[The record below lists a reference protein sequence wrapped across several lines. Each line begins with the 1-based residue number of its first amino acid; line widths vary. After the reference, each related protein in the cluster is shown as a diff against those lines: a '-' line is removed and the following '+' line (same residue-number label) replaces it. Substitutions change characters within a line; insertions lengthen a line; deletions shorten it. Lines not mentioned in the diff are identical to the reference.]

1 MIADGT
7 HVRALG
13 GLPATIDD
21 NTLAPFF
28 GSASRRL
35 KRWVGDEAYEDA
47 EASTPEDGE
56 RAAALKD
63 GEAYLVLYYTAP
75 RLNMVLGDSG
85 IITYK
90 IVGSSADEFTY
101 LSQEN
106 LEKLRQA
113 WLRDAVDACQRYISK
128 AGATVGVSPAQ
139 EE

>member
-13 GLPATIDD
+13 GLPTSIDD

-28 GSASRRL
+28 GPAARRL
-35 KRWVGDEAYEDA
+35 KQWVGETAYDDA
-47 EASTPEDGE
+47 GASTPVDTE

-63 GEAYLVLYYTAP
+63 GEAFLVLYYVAP

-101 LSQEN
+101 LTPEN

-113 WLRDAVDACQRYISK
+113 WLRDAVNSCREYINQ
-128 AGATVGVSPAQ
+128 AGVIVGVAPAR

>member
-1 MIADGT
+1 MIANGT

-13 GLPATIDD
+13 GLPASIDD
-21 NTLAPFF
+21 DTLAPFF
-28 GSASRRL
+28 GPAARRL
-35 KRWVGDEAYEDA
+35 KQWVGDTAYEDA
-47 EASTPEDGE
+47 EASTPEDTE

-63 GEAYLVLYYTAP
+63 TEAYLVLYYVAP

-101 LSQEN
+101 LTPEN
-106 LEKLRQA
+106 VEKLRQV
-113 WLRDAVDACQRYISK
+113 WLRDAVSACREYISK
-128 AGATVGVSPAQ
+128 AGVAVGVSPAQ

>member
-13 GLPATIDD
+13 GLPASIDD

-28 GSASRRL
+28 GPAARRL
-35 KRWVGDEAYEDA
+35 KRWVGDEAYADA
-47 EASTPEDGE
+47 EASTPEDEE

-63 GEAYLVLYYTAP
+63 GEAYLVLYYIAP

-101 LSQEN
+101 LNQEN

-113 WLRDAVDACQRYISK
+113 WLRDAVNACHKYVSK
-128 AGATVGVSPAQ
+128 AGVTVGMSPAQ

>member
-13 GLPATIDD
+13 GLPVGIDD
-21 NTLAPFF
+21 NTLTPFF
-28 GSASRRL
+28 GPAARRL
-35 KRWVGDEAYEDA
+35 KQWVGDAAYEDA
-47 EASTPEDGE
+47 EASTPVDAA

-63 GEAYLVLYYTAP
+63 TEAYLVLYYVAP

-101 LSQEN
+101 LSPEN
-106 LEKLRQA
+106 LEILRQL
-113 WLRDAVDACQRYISK
+113 WLRDAVRTCREYIIK
-128 AGATVGVSPAQ
+128 AGVTVGVSPAQ